1 MPSVGICDS
10 LGRNDPIQKQDGTF
24 LRQQLIQSL
33 TLKGRSRGTIK
44 SYVGWVK
51 KLSGY
56 CRQSPDTISDGQIRG
71 YLFSLHERGLAGST
85 INQAV
90 NALRY
95 FYREVLRRGDEQ
107 LRDGIPRPSTA
118 KKLHRAYS
126 PEQVSTLLDAARG
139 DALSHAFLST
149 LYHTG
154 MRLGEGCRLKFSDI
168 ERDHGRVLVRQGK
181 GKKDRYTLLPE
192 KLEAELDQ
200 YYRGYRRRFGTA
212 LPWLFLGKHRSDNHL
227 VNGSAQR
234 IFYKYRGLA
243 GLPNLGGIHTLRHS
257 FATHQLMMGI
267 GIEELRGALGHRS
280 LLTTARYLHS
290 LSGCHHLYERR
301 CSPLDTL
308 VRADAT
314 EGGRQQG

>member
-1 MPSVGICDS
+1 
-10 LGRNDPIQKQDGTF
+10 
-24 LRQQLIQSL
+24 L
-33 TLKGRSRGTIK
+33 TLKGRSRRTIK
-44 SYVGWVK
+44 TYVGWVK

-56 CRQSPDTISDGQIRG
+56 YGQSPDTITGEQTRG
-71 YLFSLHERGLAGST
+71 FLFSLHERGLAGST

-95 FYREVLRRGDEQ
+95 FYREVLRRSDEQ
-107 LRDGIPRPSTA
+107 LRGGIPRPRAA

-126 PEQVSTLLDAARG
+126 PGQISTLLDAARG
-139 DALSHAFLST
+139 DALAYAFLST

-154 MRLGEGCRLKFSDI
+154 MRLDEGCHLKFSDI
-168 ERDHGRVLVRQGK
+168 ERDHGRILVRQGK
-181 GKKDRYTLLPE
+181 GKKDRYTLFPE
-192 KLEAELDQ
+192 KLELDLDQ
-200 YYRGYRRRFGTA
+200 YYRRYRRRFGTA
-212 LPWLFLGKHRSDNHL
+212 LPWLFLGKRQSNDHL
-227 VNGSAQR
+227 VNGSAQHL
-234 IFYKYRGLA
+234 FYKYRGLA

-280 LLTTARYLHS
+280 LLTTIRYLHS

-308 VRADAT
+308 LRADAE
-314 EGGRQQG
+314 EGAPQQD